1 LDGLISELLAE
12 LESYIRNEQCADEFP
27 SDTSLAD
34 GQSVEL
40 AASTYANGLMIYIW
54 QVISLDEETQFIRS
68 DHSDGGVTVFCGG
81 PWQTLKEAKDAC
93 GECPEG
99 WS

>member
-1 LDGLISELLAE
+1 VNGLISELLAE
-12 LESYIRNEQCADEFP
+12 LKSYIRNEQCADEFP
-27 SDTSLAD
+27 NDTSLAD
-34 GQSVEL
+34 GQNVDL
-40 AASTYANGLMIYIW
+40 AASTYANGLMINIW
-54 QVISLDEETQFIRS
+54 QVMSADEESQFIRS

-81 PWQTLKEAKDAC
+81 PWRTLKEAKDAC

>member
-1 LDGLISELLAE
+1 MDDLISELLDE
-12 LESYIRNEQCADEFP
+12 FKSYIRNERCADEFP
-27 SDTSLAD
+27 SDTPLAD
-34 GQSVEL
+34 GQSVDL
-40 AASTYANGLMIYIW
+40 AASTYANGIMIYLW
-54 QVISLDEETQFIRS
+54 QVMSEGEETQFIRS

-81 PWQTLKEAKDAC
+81 PWRTLKEATDAC